1 MQSFSA
7 CGRVPAKNIRP
18 GKGGNEGDIVDAAE
32 LIRKAK
38 AEGRTALTEAESKE
52 VLRQFGVPAVAESVA
67 ATPEEA
73 VAKAQAIGFPVVLK
87 GLGTK
92 LTHKTERGLVR
103 LNLKDDGEVRQ
114 AASAVVASA
123 GADLEG

>member
-1 MQSFSA
+1 MNA
-7 CGRVPAKNIRP
+7 V
-18 GKGGNEGDIVDAAE
+18 E

-52 VLRQFGVPAVAESVA
+52 VLKGYGVPVVAESVA

-73 VAKAQAIGFPVVLK
+73 AAAAERFGFPVVLK
-87 GLGTK
+87 GLGAK

-103 LNLKDDGEVRQ
+103 LSCRIRGRCDKQRRRSLRPRG
-114 AASAVVASA
+114 
-123 GADLEG
+123 LT

>member
-1 MQSFSA
+1 M
-7 CGRVPAKNIRP
+7 N
-18 GKGGNEGDIVDAAE
+18 AAE

-52 VLRQFGVPAVAESVA
+52 VLKGYGVPVVAESVA

-73 VAKAQAIGFPVVLK
+73 AAAAEGFGFPVVLK
-87 GLGTK
+87 GLGAK

-103 LNLKDDGEVRQ
+103 
-114 AASAVVASA
+114 
-123 GADLEG
+123 

>member
-1 MQSFSA
+1 M
-7 CGRVPAKNIRP
+7 
-18 GKGGNEGDIVDAAE
+18 DAAE

-52 VLRQFGVPAVAESVA
+52 VLRRFGVPVVAESVA

-103 LNLKDDGEVRQ
+103 LNLKDDGGGP
-114 AASAVVASA
+114 A
-123 GADLEG
+123 GGGGGGRIRAGRIWRDT